1 MFKLEKQLLPCI
13 VSALRVISSVIE
25 KSPEVNEDWAWSVRG
40 NQVSL
45 HFLWRS
51 IGWNND
57 GTLLQTNMILLSK
70 SLDQCSTSQQW
81 KNSTLNSLFFLEM
94 SIQLLHIQLLSKM
107 EVKALKGKIAH
118 NEKHDEHG
126 HSPDSGSMMQNHAE
140 QQRSDLHHQS
150 YSRRAICLKYIGLH
164 SSSPVVT

>member
-1 MFKLEKQLLPCI
+1 M
-13 VSALRVISSVIE
+13 
-25 KSPEVNEDWAWSVRG
+25 
-40 NQVSL
+40 SL
-45 HFLWRS
+45 HFLRRS

-94 SIQLLHIQLLSKM
+94 PVQSLHIQLLSEM
-107 EVKALKGKIAH
+107 VVKALKGKIAH

-126 HSPDSGSMMQNHAE
+126 YSPDSGSMLQNHAE
-140 QQRSDLHHQS
+140 QQRSDLLHQS